1 MREYR
6 LRWFGHVQRRV
17 NNLLVRK
24 SGLIQVEKKKNSR
37 GRQKITLVE
46 VVKNDIN

>member
-1 MREYR
+1 MREYH
-6 LRWFGHVQRRV
+6 LIWFGYVKRKV
-17 NNLLVRK
+17 TNSPVRK
-24 SGLIQVEKKKNSR
+24 SELIQDEEKENGR